1 MDPEEELEET
11 DATEPFLPSPAPPKQ
26 VLTRLYISH
35 WLSTWNS
42 RMFEFGAV
50 LFLASIF
57 QGTLLYASVYAL
69 VRSLTAVVLSS
80 WLGSVADRASRL
92 KVARQSIGML
102 LYLSD
107 FTEYGYLVL
116 TISDERIA
124 VWQRVPVAA
133 SCGCFLL
140 LTGRAETPS
149 TVVSHGLFVGVVLL
163 ACVEKLAAVVNAVAV
178 ERDWVCCVYSYL
190 SSNCN

>member
-26 VLTRLYISH
+26 VLTRLHISH

-57 QGTLLYASVYAL
+57 PGTLLYASVYAL
-69 VRSLTAVVLSS
+69 VRSLAAVVLSS

-92 KVARQSIGML
+92 KVVRQSIGML
-102 LYLSD
+102 LYSSSRSI
-107 FTEYGYLVL
+107 VL
-116 TISDERIA
+116 GI
-124 VWQRVPVAA
+124 
-133 SCGCFLL
+133 
-140 LTGRAETPS
+140 
-149 TVVSHGLFVGVVLL
+149 
-163 ACVEKLAAVVNAVAV
+163 
-178 ERDWVCCVYSYL
+178 Y
-190 SSNCN
+190 

>member
-1 MDPEEELEET
+1 MDPEEEPEEAQLNIPN
-11 DATEPFLPSPAPPKQ
+11 ATEPSLPSSAPPKK

-69 VRSLTAVVLSS
+69 VRSLAAVVLSS

-92 KVARQSIGML
+92 KVVRQSIGM
-102 LYLSD
+102 
-107 FTEYGYLVL
+107 
-116 TISDERIA
+116 
-124 VWQRVPVAA
+124 
-133 SCGCFLL
+133 
-140 LTGRAETPS
+140 
-149 TVVSHGLFVGVVLL
+149 
-163 ACVEKLAAVVNAVAV
+163 
-178 ERDWVCCVYSYL
+178 
-190 SSNCN
+190 